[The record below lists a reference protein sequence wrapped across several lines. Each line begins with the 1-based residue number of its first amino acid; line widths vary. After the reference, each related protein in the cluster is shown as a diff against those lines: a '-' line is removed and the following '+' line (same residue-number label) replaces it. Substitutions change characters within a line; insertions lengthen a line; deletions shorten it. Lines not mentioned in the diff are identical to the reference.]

1 MTLIRRTPSEIDPNH
16 PWAGVILRQVDGQV
30 QVGVAHSDDASQTLI
45 NGAKKIEAMFLSSYG
60 AHMEALRKHE
70 TAPL

>member
-1 MTLIRRTPSEIDPNH
+1 MNDGMNDR
-16 PWAGVILRQVDGQV
+16 PWAGVILRQVDGSV
-30 QVGVAHSDDASQTLI
+30 EVGVMHSDDASQTLI

-60 AHMEALRKHE
+60 AHMEALKNRE